1 MEKKMYLSDAIKL
14 RITNLMKLN
23 NMNGNKLALSAGID
37 RSTINRFL
45 RNENK
50 SLKIETITLICQ
62 ALNITLKDFFDD
74 EIFNNVEIN
83 D

>member
-1 MEKKMYLSDAIKL
+1 MYLSDAIKL